1 MPQNKRRID
10 LRVRL
15 TPRPTLCGS
24 IFAHRSGGELPPAIA
39 TDWRMWKNFI
49 SIPVC
54 GPLLRP
60 FVCYYETH
68 TIAPIGGSM
77 KGKENHMKKILALV
91 LLLVLIVSLSACG
104 KVEITMQEIYDANLT
119 EALLKNHQS
128 VYIQEEMDGEIW
140 REVYLTKDYVYDYII
155 DENYEWVEFI
165 TDDAGYYY
173 FNGDSLRYVSI
184 TPDGVS
190 DFVSYR
196 AERSSPR
203 LVGEDSVSD
212 IIESVSKK
220 DGRITAAS
228 VMSQKGLEE
237 AAEYG
242 ITSANVEYVLDAKNH
257 EIISLVT
264 DYAYEDGTAYHSVT
278 KVTYDT
284 DAPEMVKTMLGYDSQ
299 TENLRNV
306 TIVTNPGTEKE
317 VSRSIQAPKGLLI
330 GLHYEEDEYVFEV
343 YSDAACT
350 EVYDPYA
357 DADSDLTIYVKWVE

>member
-1 MPQNKRRID
+1 
-10 LRVRL
+10 
-15 TPRPTLCGS
+15 
-24 IFAHRSGGELPPAIA
+24 
-39 TDWRMWKNFI
+39 
-49 SIPVC
+49 
-54 GPLLRP
+54 
-60 FVCYYETH
+60 
-68 TIAPIGGSM
+68 
-77 KGKENHMKKILALV
+77 MKKILAFS
-91 LLLVLIVSLSACG
+91 LLIVLIVSLCACG
-104 KVEITMQEIYDANLT
+104 KVEITMQDIYDANLT

-128 VYIQEEMDGEIW
+128 VYIQDAMDGEVW
-140 REVYLTKDYVYDYII
+140 GETYLTKDYIYDYII

-184 TPDGVS
+184 TPGGVS

-220 DGRITAAS
+220 DGRITVTS
-228 VMSQKGLEE
+228 VMSQEDSE
-237 AAEYG
+237 DMAEYG
-242 ITSANVEYVLDAKNH
+242 ITSVKFEYVLDAKTY

-264 DYAYEDGTAYHSVT
+264 DYAYEDGSSYHSVT

-317 VSRSIQAPKGLLI
+317 VSRSIQAPKGLVL

-350 EVYDPYA
+350 EAYDPYA
-357 DADSDLTIYVKWVE
+357 DTDSDLTVYVKWTE